1 MSCLQCHCVAIPDSN
16 PQICPEC
23 FMKKHEQMHYAN
35 VGIDEQVS
43 ALTEE
48 EVMTLYPSVSSIEL
62 EAFTFY
68 ISDFDDLVKVDKS
81 NGTPYVFIE
90 TEQGQSWHTWGEYL
104 QSLI

>member
-23 FMKKHEQMHYAN
+23 FMKKHERSAYPN
-35 VGIDEQVS
+35 VGVDERV
-43 ALTEE
+43 LNNEE
-48 EVMTLYPSVSSIEL
+48 IMSLYSSVSSIEL

-68 ISDFDDLVKVDKS
+68 ISDFDHLVKVDKS
-81 NGTPYVFIE
+81 NGTPYAFVE
-90 TEQGQSWHTWGEYL
+90 TETGESWITWSEYL